1 MENKPKLNIKEWAEE
16 DRPREKML
24 SKGATSLSD
33 AELLAILIGSGNTEE
48 TAVELTRRIL
58 ASCNNNLNELGKK
71 SIPDLC
77 VFKGIGEAKA
87 ISITAALELG
97 KRRKL
102 ANAEERKKI
111 MCSKDIY
118 LIFHPIL
125 CDLPTE
131 EFWIVLLNQSNKII
145 DRLKISSGGITETSA
160 DIRSILREALLRRA
174 TSIIL
179 CHNHPSGN
187 TRPSTLDDRLTSK
200 VYQAAKLMDITLCDH
215 LIVCDG
221 TYYSYADEGKL
232 Y

>member
-1 MENKPKLNIKEWAEE
+1 MEEKHKLNIKEWAEE

-24 SKGATSLSD
+24 SKGVTSLSD
-33 AELLAILIGSGNTEE
+33 AELLAILIGSGNTTE

-58 ASCNNNLNELGKK
+58 VSCNNNLNELGKR
-71 SIPDLC
+71 SISDLC

-102 ANAEERKKI
+102 ANAEERKTI
-111 MCSKDIY
+111 TCSTDIY
-118 LIFHPIL
+118 HIFQPL
-125 CDLPTE
+125 MCDLPTE

-145 DRLKISSGGITETSA
+145 DRIKISSGGITETSA

-187 TRPSTLDDRLTSK
+187 RHPSQADDRLTDK
-200 VYQAAKLMDITLCDH
+200 VHQATRIMDIQLHDH
-215 LIVCDG
+215 LIICEG
-221 TYYSYADEGKL
+221 TYYSYADEGRI
-232 Y
+232 